1 MKCIKSLYLKKNANV
16 DQLNLLKYW
25 VMEYELQMYMIKFAL
40 TCKTFTSLS
49 NSKTHSNR
57 YKNNCLCV
65 KKKTLTINSQ
75 LGTCL
80 VFLFTY
86 SLKTSKCRS
95 RRSYYQKYTT
105 GELSFSPRYC
115 IKYFLINM
123 LILKQIKIVENRNA

>member
-1 MKCIKSLYLKKNANV
+1 
-16 DQLNLLKYW
+16 
-25 VMEYELQMYMIKFAL
+25 MEYELQMYVIKFAL
-40 TCKTFTSLS
+40 TCKTFTSRS

-65 KKKTLTINSQ
+65 KKNLSDKFTA
-75 LGTCL
+75 GTCL

-105 GELSFSPRYC
+105 GEISFSPRYC

-123 LILKQIKIVENRNA
+123 LILKQIKRVENRNK